1 MPQRPSGS
9 LIARKRLGTA
19 LRTLRENANLRIERA
34 ARELECSTAKISRL
48 ENGLGP
54 AKAWE
59 VRALLALY
67 GVMDEKSRAQFDAW
81 AAATKSTGWWESD
94 ADLTDDD
101 EDRYIA
107 TETESRLVRIFC
119 TPILPAIL
127 QIPEYAL
134 AQDDAW
140 TPERSR
146 VDAQRFISMNMRR
159 QEELLRPEG
168 ALRVDAIV
176 DEAAVRRQ
184 IGSPEIHT
192 AQLTWL
198 ADLLDSLA
206 GQNRDDVVVR
216 VLPFS
221 AGSPGRAMSAF
232 TVFTPREPLDPVTAY
247 VEETW
252 GGAWYE
258 GADTEPLVAIF
269 NELARKCL
277 DPQASRELLRSLT
290 AEGADGT
297 PTAV

>member
-1 MPQRPSGS
+1 MPQRPSGP

-19 LRTLRENANLRIERA
+19 LRKLREDANLRIEAA

-67 GVMDEKSRAQFDAW
+67 GVTDDTTRAQFDGW
-81 AAATKSTGWWESD
+81 AAATKSTGWWEPD

-107 TETESRLVRIFC
+107 TETESATLRMFC
-119 TPILPAIL
+119 TPVLPAIL
-127 QIPEYAL
+127 QTPDYAL

-140 TPERSR
+140 APERSR
-146 VDAQRFISMNMRR
+146 ADAHRFISMNMRR
-159 QEELLRPEG
+159 QEELLRPDG
-168 ALRVDAIV
+168 ALRLDAIV

-184 IGSPEIHT
+184 IGSPEIHA
-192 AQLTWL
+192 AQLRWL

-206 GQNRDDVVVR
+206 AQGRNDVIVR

-232 TVFTPREPLDPVTAY
+232 TIFTPREPLDPVSAY

-258 GADTEPLVAIF
+258 GADTDPLVATF
-269 NELARKCL
+269 NELARKSL
-277 DPQASRELLRSLT
+277 DPRATRALLR
-290 AEGADGT
+290 D
-297 PTAV
+297 P